1 MKSIFLNASPNKEGI
16 TTKWAAK
23 VMEGLEYETLHLV
36 DYQIH
41 QLGQSSEHDEF
52 KQVIETIAHADLLV
66 IGTPIYWWDVTGLL
80 KTFIDRLTDLFQ
92 QDISSPEA
100 PLYQVPVLWIVQGST
115 PKEAISGIKNMLEKV
130 SDRFY
135 MENFGVLYQKS
146 EIKPMNMQLKK
157 SYS

>member
-1 MKSIFLNASPNKEGI
+1 MKCIFLNASPNKDGI

-23 VMEGLEYETLHLV
+23 VMEDLEYETVHLV

-41 QLGQSSEHDEF
+41 QLGQSNQQDEF
-52 KQVIETIAHADLLV
+52 AQVIERIAHADLLV

-100 PLYQVPVLWIVQGST
+100 PLYHVPVLWIVQGST
-115 PKEAISGIKNMLEKV
+115 PQEAISGIKNMLENI
-130 SDRFY
+130 SGRFY
-135 MENFGVLYQKS
+135 MENLGILYQKS
-146 EIKPMNMQLKK
+146 EIKPMNTQLKK
-157 SYS
+157 TYS